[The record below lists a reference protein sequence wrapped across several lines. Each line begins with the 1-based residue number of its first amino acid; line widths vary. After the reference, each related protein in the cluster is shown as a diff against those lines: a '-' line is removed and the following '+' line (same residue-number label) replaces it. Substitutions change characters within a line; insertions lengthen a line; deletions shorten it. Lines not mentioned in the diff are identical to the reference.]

1 MFGRRR
7 KLSGSRIAVT
17 GASGGIGLALAEEL
31 ARRGAKLVLNARSE
45 DKLREIATRLTA
57 GGGEVEIAAGD
68 VSDATVRERILATA
82 RNRFGGL
89 DILINNAGIGT
100 FGRFAESDAER
111 LRRVMEVDFF
121 AAVEL
126 TRAAIPLLRAG
137 VKPAVVN
144 VASILAHRG
153 IPYGTEYCSAKFA
166 LRGFSE
172 AVRPELNKLGIDVL
186 LVSPGTTN
194 TGFFD
199 NVLKMD
205 VELPWRK
212 QHSSKGVTP
221 QHVAQAA
228 ARAIEC
234 NTTEIIPSLSG
245 TLMVLANRWAPRIV
259 DRVLRRYG

>member
-1 MFGRRR
+1 MFFSRR
-7 KLSGSRIAVT
+7 KLAGSRIAVT

-31 ARRGAKLVLNARSE
+31 ATRGAKLVLNARSE
-45 DKLREIATRLTA
+45 DKLRGLAARLA
-57 GGGEVEIAAGD
+57 ASGAEVEIAAGD
-68 VSDATVRERILATA
+68 VSEPDVRERILAA
-82 RNRFGGL
+82 ASNRFGGL

-100 FGRFAESDAER
+100 FGRFADSDAER

-137 VKPAVVN
+137 VKPAIVN

-186 LVSPGTTN
+186 LVSPGTTD

-212 QHSSKGVTP
+212 QGHSKGVTP
-221 QHVAQAA
+221 QHVARAA
-228 ARAIEC
+228 AKAIER
-234 NTTEIIPSLSG
+234 NTTEIIPSFSG
-245 TLMVLANRWAPRIV
+245 TLMVLANRWAPRLV
-259 DRVLRRYG
+259 DRVLKRYG

>member
-1 MFGRRR
+1 MFRRR

-45 DKLREIATRLTA
+45 DKLRDLAARLIGDGA
-57 GGGEVEIAAGD
+57 EVELAAGD
-68 VSDATVRERILATA
+68 VSDPTVRERILVAA
-82 RNRFGGL
+82 RERFGGL

-100 FGRFAESDAER
+100 FGRFAESDAAR

-126 TRAAIPLLRAG
+126 TRAAIPLLRTG

-186 LVSPGTTN
+186 LVSPGTTD
-194 TGFFD
+194 TGFFN

-212 QHSSKGVTP
+212 KGHAKGVTP
-221 QHVAQAA
+221 QHVARAA
-228 ARAIEC
+228 AKAIER
-234 NTTEIIPSLSG
+234 NTTEIIPSLG
-245 TLMVLANRWAPRIV
+245 GALMVLANRWAPRLV
-259 DRVLRRYG
+259 DRVLKRYG

>member
-1 MFGRRR
+1 
-7 KLSGSRIAVT
+7 
-17 GASGGIGLALAEEL
+17 LAEEL
-31 ARRGAKLVLNARSE
+31 AARGAKLVLNARNG
-45 DKLREIATRLTA
+45 DKLRELAARLTA
-57 GGGEVEIAAGD
+57 QGAEIEIAVGD
-68 VSDATVRERILATA
+68 VSDPTVRERILAAA
-82 RNRFGGL
+82 RDRFGGL

-100 FGRFAESDAER
+100 FGRFAESDADR

-144 VASILAHRG
+144 VASILAHRS

-186 LVSPGTTN
+186 LVSPGTTD

-212 QHSSKGVTP
+212 KNSSKGVTP
-221 QHVAQAA
+221 QHVARAA
-228 ARAIEC
+228 ARAIER

-245 TLMVLANRWAPRIV
+245 TLMVLANRWAPRLV
-259 DRVLRRYG
+259 DRVMKRYG